1 MKRIIL
7 LSGLL
12 IFCTTI
18 MSQKIVYTVNSQSE
32 IIRNLNTMEVVSESD
47 PVKKKIFIA
56 YNACLDSMYFADET
70 GTKSYSIIP
79 ETIVK
84 DTAGIKIE
92 FEVNT
97 SEGFMQVVI
106 IDTFQDWF
114 NNATI
119 DHKRDNRGVDIITIE
134 IDKTGMP
141 KMRPDGFIMNH
152 YYISDITIPHYN

>member
-1 MKRIIL
+1 
-7 LSGLL
+7 
-12 IFCTTI
+12 

-32 IIRNLNTMEVVSESD
+32 IIRNINTMEVVSESD

-56 YNACLDSMYFADET
+56 YNACLDSMYFTDEK
-70 GTKSYSIIP
+70 GTDSYSIIP

-92 FEVNT
+92 FAVTT
-97 SEGFMQVVI
+97 SEGFMQLVI
-106 IDTFQDWF
+106 MDKFQDWF
-114 NNATI
+114 NNSTI
-119 DHKRDNRGVDIITIE
+119 VHKRDSPWADIFIIE

-141 KMRPDGFIMNH
+141 KMRPNGFIINH